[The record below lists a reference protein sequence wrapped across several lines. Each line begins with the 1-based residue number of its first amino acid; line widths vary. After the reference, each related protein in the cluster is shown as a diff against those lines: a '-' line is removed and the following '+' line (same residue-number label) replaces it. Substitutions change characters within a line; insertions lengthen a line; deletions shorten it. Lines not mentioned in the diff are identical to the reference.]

1 VAEALAAAGALRLS
15 ENSQRPQPEIGAHI
29 ARGAAWMVGM
39 RWLMRAIGL
48 INTVLLARI
57 LSPDDFGIMAMS
69 AVVVELLMML
79 GDTNVDI
86 ALIRDPTTSRGIYDS
101 AWTIQVLFGLAV
113 AAIVVAATPLLVA
126 YYDDPRVALVMYI
139 LALRPA
145 ILGFENVGVVEF
157 RKALDFAKE
166 FRYWIFR
173 RLSLFVFG
181 LVLAL
186 TLRNYMA
193 LAIAAPI
200 SALVAVVFSFTM
212 SSYRPRLC
220 FSHVG
225 QVWSASRWMIFQ
237 NTSQVALDRA
247 DEFVIGGVASPAAVG
262 NYYIAG
268 QVAPMPTRELAWPVE
283 RALMP
288 TYAKIAHDADELR
301 RTVVA
306 VTGIMAVVCFSAG
319 VGIMV
324 VAHDFVLTV
333 FGEKWLPAVPF
344 FEWLAIFGV
353 FAGLGRPLM
362 PLYYA
367 LHRERRYALLSGAQV
382 AVTLPLLFYAAH
394 RIDLVAVAGART
406 LTAVVFFGLFAWGAT
421 RISAVTLG
429 DFIRACWRPALASGV
444 MAVVVKALHN
454 DAIAWPI
461 LSLARDGVIG
471 TGAFVAA
478 LLGLWMAAGR
488 PDGAETLIL
497 RSARKLFR
505 GHPGQFTDNSLEK
518 P

>member
-1 VAEALAAAGALRLS
+1 MTEAA
-15 ENSQRPQPEIGAHI
+15 PQPIGAHI

-48 INTVLLARI
+48 INTIVLARI
-57 LSPDDFGIMAMS
+57 LSPDDFGIIAMS
-69 AVVVELLMML
+69 AIIVELLMML

-86 ALIRDPTTSRGIYDS
+86 ALIRDPKMSRGIYDS
-101 AWTIQVLFGLAV
+101 AWTIQVIFGLAV
-113 AAIVVAATPLLVA
+113 ALIVVAATPALVA

-157 RKALDFAKE
+157 RKNLDFAKE

-186 TLRNYMA
+186 TLRNYLA
-193 LAIAAPI
+193 LAIAAPV
-200 SALVAVVFSFTM
+200 SAVVAVIFSFTM

-220 FSHVG
+220 FSHVRL
-225 QVWSASRWMIFQ
+225 VWGASRWMILQ
-237 NTSQVALDRA
+237 NTSQVALERA
-247 DEFVIGGVASPAAVG
+247 DEFVIGGVATPTAVG

-288 TYAKIAHDADELR
+288 TYAKITGDAAELR

-306 VTGIMAVVCFSAG
+306 VMGVMAVVCFSTG
-319 VGIMV
+319 VGIMS
-324 VAHDFVLTV
+324 VAQDFVLTV
-333 FGEKWLPAVPF
+333 FGRQWLPAIPF

-362 PLYYA
+362 PLFYA
-367 LHRERRYALLSGAQV
+367 LHHERKYALLSTAQV
-382 AVTLPLLFYAAH
+382 FVTVPLLFFAAH
-394 RIDLVAVAGART
+394 RIDLVAVAATRT
-406 LTAVVFFGLFAWGAT
+406 LVAVAFFFGFIWFAS
-421 RISAVTLG
+421 RITTITLG
-429 DFIRACWRPALASGV
+429 DFFRVLWRPAVASVV
-444 MAVVVKALHN
+444 MAAVVKALH
-454 DAIAWPI
+454 DDTIPWPA
-461 LSLARDGVIG
+461 LSLARDCLIG
-471 TGAFVAA
+471 GTVFAAA
-478 LLGLWMAAGR
+478 LLGLWALAGR
-488 PDGAETLIL
+488 PDGAENLIL
-497 RSARKLFR
+497 RQAQKLLR
-505 GHPGQFTDNSLEK
+505 GHPRRLAGDTLEQ